1 MIGHR
6 SGKVK
11 MISFWGLFKYLLLCI
26 LGLCIAIGQPSLIL
40 AREVSKQAQQHQAE
54 ILNQRGQ
61 RQLDLGQAREALE
74 SWQQATKLF
83 EHIKDTEGITG
94 TLINQNVA
102 LQALGLH
109 LRACKIVV
117 TALKFD
123 AEICATSSD
132 QPTDSTKRLLDAE
145 IDKLNP
151 IPVHLLGLQNLG
163 NVLRQ
168 LGKLSE
174 SELVLRKNLLIAQQL
189 ANFDNSAILLS
200 LNNTEKAIY
209 QQARDKYS
217 WIEEP
222 VFQKETVNF
231 IQKQALKLLNNYQ
244 LLIDIPTAPIPIKLQ
259 VQLQRLSLLLDFEKW
274 LTAKSN
280 LGNTHLAAIQTQINQ
295 QIKPSVELILKNASA
310 FSKLPTSQSIY
321 TKLNFANSLNQIP
334 DERLHSVAVQYTKSA
349 LQTAKSINEQRL
361 MSNAFGT
368 LGKLEK
374 EKERTLHYL
383 EQAMA
388 LAQSIQAWDIAYEWQ
403 HELGLEYY
411 KQGKYDKALEAYSAA
426 TDNVTKV
433 HDNLLPSNADLQF
446 SFQEKV
452 EPVYR
457 EFMQL
462 LLASPNP
469 NLKRVI
475 QINERLQIAQ
485 LENFLQ
491 CGKLDIIPLNEV
503 KNLPSPPT
511 VVHIIDLENS
521 VEVIVQSPDGSFH
534 HHSVDSKLVKASV
547 DNLLEILQSSR
558 LASINKNLIISPSQ
572 SFYNLLIVP
581 IKAYLPPS
589 GTLVFTLDTSF
600 QSLPI
605 GLLHDGK
612 DYLIKRYSI
621 AQTLG
626 SRIRPPKFLPKKQL
640 TALIAGLSK
649 ISPSFKALNAPEGLK
664 ALLRVKQEVEDVKK
678 QTTSSTV
685 LLNEKFTSQALEK
698 QLSTNDFSILHLT
711 THAQFSSDAQ
721 RTMFFT
727 WNKPITVLEFD
738 NLLKLN
744 AQTNEDGIELLVLSA
759 CQTAKGNKRSALGI
773 AGVAAQAGARSTVAT
788 LWKVD
793 ADSTALLMEDFYKNL
808 KFGTPKAEA
817 LRQAQ
822 LNLMSNSK
830 YSHPYFWA
838 SFLLVGG
845 WL

>member
-1 MIGHR
+1 
-6 SGKVK
+6 
-11 MISFWGLFKYLLLCI
+11 MISFWRLFKYLLLCI
-26 LGLCIAIGQPSLIL
+26 LGLSIAIGQPSLIL
-40 AREVSKQAQQHQAE
+40 AQEVSKQTQQHQAE
-54 ILNQRGQ
+54 VLNQRGQ

-83 EHIKDTEGITG
+83 EHLKDREGITG

-123 AEICATSSD
+123 VEICTNSSD

-200 LNNTEKAIY
+200 LNNTEKSIY

-231 IQKQALKLLNNYQ
+231 IQKQGLKLLNNYQ

-259 VQLQRLSLLLDFEKW
+259 AQLQRLSLLLDFYKW

-572 SFYNLLIVP
+572 SFYDLLIVP

>member
-1 MIGHR
+1 M
-6 SGKVK
+6 
-11 MISFWGLFKYLLLCI
+11 
-26 LGLCIAIGQPSLIL
+26 
-40 AREVSKQAQQHQAE
+40 
-54 ILNQRGQ
+54 
-61 RQLDLGQAREALE
+61 
-74 SWQQATKLF
+74 
-83 EHIKDTEGITG
+83 
-94 TLINQNVA
+94 
-102 LQALGLH
+102 
-109 LRACKIVV
+109 
-117 TALKFD
+117 
-123 AEICATSSD
+123 
-132 QPTDSTKRLLDAE
+132 
-145 IDKLNP
+145 NP

-174 SELVLRKNLLIAQQL
+174 SKLVLRKTLSIAQQL
-189 ANFDNSAILLS
+189 ADFENSTILLS
-200 LNNTEKAIY
+200 LNNTEKSIY

-217 WIEEP
+217 SIEEP

-231 IQKQALKLLNNYQ
+231 FQKQALKLLNNYQ
-244 LLIDIPTAPIPIKLQ
+244 SLIDSLTAPIPIKLQ
-259 VQLQRLSLLLDFEKW
+259 AQLQRLDLLLDFSKW
-274 LTAKSN
+274 LTAESN
-280 LGNTHLAAIQTQINQ
+280 LGNTHLAAIQNQINQ
-295 QIKPSVELILKNASA
+295 QIQPSVELILKNSSA
-310 FSKLPTSQSIY
+310 FSDLPASQSIY

-334 DERLHSVAVQYTKSA
+334 DERLHSVAVQYAKSA
-349 LQTAKSINEQRL
+349 LQTAKSTNEQRL

-374 EKERTLHYL
+374 EKERSLHYL

-411 KQGKYDKALEAYSAA
+411 KQGKYDKAFEAYSAA
-426 TDNVTKV
+426 IDNVTKV
-433 HDNLLPSNADLQF
+433 RDDLLPSNADLQF

-457 EFMQL
+457 EFMRL

-475 QINERLQIAQ
+475 QTNERLQIAQ

-558 LASINKNLIISPSQ
+558 LASINKKLIISPSQ
-572 SFYNLLIVP
+572 SLYDLLIVP
-581 IKAYLPPS
+581 IKPYLPPS

-612 DYLIKRYSI
+612 DYLLKQYSI

-626 SRIRPPKFLPKKQL
+626 SRIRPPKFLPKEQL

-685 LLNEKFTSQALEK
+685 LLNEKFTSQALEQ

-793 ADSTALLMEDFYKNL
+793 ADSTALLMEEFYRNL
-808 KFGTPKAEA
+808 KSGTPKAEA

>member
-1 MIGHR
+1 TRYGAYSVSI
-6 SGKVK
+6 
-11 MISFWGLFKYLLLCI
+11 IALLS
-26 LGLCIAIGQPSLIL
+26 P
-40 AREVSKQAQQHQAE
+40 
-54 ILNQRGQ
+54 
-61 RQLDLGQAREALE
+61 RQ
-74 SWQQATKLF
+74 
-83 EHIKDTEGITG
+83 
-94 TLINQNVA
+94 
-102 LQALGLH
+102 
-109 LRACKIVV
+109 
-117 TALKFD
+117 
-123 AEICATSSD
+123 
-132 QPTDSTKRLLDAE
+132 

-174 SELVLRKNLLIAQQL
+174 SKLVLRKTLSIAQQL
-189 ANFDNSAILLS
+189 ADFENSTILLS
-200 LNNTEKAIY
+200 LNNTEKSIY

-217 WIEEP
+217 SIEEP

-231 IQKQALKLLNNYQ
+231 FQKQALKLLNNYQ
-244 LLIDIPTAPIPIKLQ
+244 SLIDSLTAPIPIKLQ
-259 VQLQRLSLLLDFEKW
+259 AQLQRLDLLLDFSKW
-274 LTAKSN
+274 LTAESN
-280 LGNTHLAAIQTQINQ
+280 LGNTHLAAIQNQINQ
-295 QIKPSVELILKNASA
+295 QIQPSVELILKNSSA
-310 FSKLPTSQSIY
+310 FSDLPASQSIY

-334 DERLHSVAVQYTKSA
+334 DERLHSVAVQYAKSA
-349 LQTAKSINEQRL
+349 LQTAKSTNEQRL

-374 EKERTLHYL
+374 EKERSLHYL

-411 KQGKYDKALEAYSAA
+411 KQGKYDKAFEAYSAA
-426 TDNVTKV
+426 IDNVTKV
-433 HDNLLPSNADLQF
+433 RDDLLPSNADLQF

-457 EFMQL
+457 EFMRL

-475 QINERLQIAQ
+475 QTNERLQIAQ

-558 LASINKNLIISPSQ
+558 LASINKKLIISPSQ
-572 SFYNLLIVP
+572 SLYDLLIVP
-581 IKAYLPPS
+581 IKPYLPPS

-612 DYLIKRYSI
+612 DYLLKQYSI

-626 SRIRPPKFLPKKQL
+626 SRIRPPKFLPKEQL

-685 LLNEKFTSQALEK
+685 LLNEKFTSQALEQ

-793 ADSTALLMEDFYKNL
+793 ADSTALLMEEFYRNL
-808 KFGTPKAEA
+808 KSGTPKAEA

>member
-1 MIGHR
+1 MI
-6 SGKVK
+6 
-11 MISFWGLFKYLLLCI
+11 
-26 LGLCIAIGQPSLIL
+26 
-40 AREVSKQAQQHQAE
+40 
-54 ILNQRGQ
+54 N
-61 RQLDLGQAREALE
+61 
-74 SWQQATKLF
+74 
-83 EHIKDTEGITG
+83 
-94 TLINQNVA
+94 
-102 LQALGLH
+102 
-109 LRACKIVV
+109 
-117 TALKFD
+117 
-123 AEICATSSD
+123 
-132 QPTDSTKRLLDAE
+132 
-145 IDKLNP
+145 
-151 IPVHLLGLQNLG
+151 
-163 NVLRQ
+163 
-168 LGKLSE
+168 
-174 SELVLRKNLLIAQQL
+174 
-189 ANFDNSAILLS
+189 
-200 LNNTEKAIY
+200 
-209 QQARDKYS
+209 
-217 WIEEP
+217 
-222 VFQKETVNF
+222 
-231 IQKQALKLLNNYQ
+231 
-244 LLIDIPTAPIPIKLQ
+244 IPTAPIPIKLQ
-259 VQLQRLSLLLDFEKW
+259 AQLQRLSLLLDFDKW

-349 LQTAKSINEQRL
+349 LQTAKGTNEQRL

-572 SFYNLLIVP
+572 SFYDLLIVP

-793 ADSTALLMEDFYKNL
+793 ADSTALLMEEFYRNL
-808 KFGTPKAEA
+808 KSGTPKAEA